1 MRKKRNQSQD
11 GPDTAAFPEP
21 KRLTPVDI
29 QQREFRL
36 AVRGY
41 NEREVDQFLDE
52 VTEEIARLYAEN
64 KRLREDLDIARRS
77 GRGDPE
83 PFDAESM
90 VRSAREEAARILSEA
105 RARITAQ

>member
-11 GPDTAAFPEP
+11 GPDTAAFPDP
-21 KRLTPVDI
+21 KRVTPVDI
-29 QQREFRL
+29 QQKEFRL

-64 KRLREDLDIARRS
+64 KRLREELDILRRS
-77 GRGDPE
+77 RPAAPGTD
-83 PFDAESM
+83 
-90 VRSAREEAARILSEA
+90 EADLLVS
-105 RARITAQ
+105 RARDEAVRI